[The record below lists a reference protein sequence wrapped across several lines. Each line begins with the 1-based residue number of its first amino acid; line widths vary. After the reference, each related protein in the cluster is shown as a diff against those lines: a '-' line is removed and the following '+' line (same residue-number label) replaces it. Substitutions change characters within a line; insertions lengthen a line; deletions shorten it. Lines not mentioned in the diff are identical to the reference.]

1 MMKSYALASTQPDGK
16 GGANRFVAYMVP
28 KQVPQEQPAHPSN
41 RHVRS
46 VTCLAMQHDQQQL
59 CTQAVVTKSTVVAGC
74 FAPQHMSGALAARC
88 MLSRGADLNNVSDL
102 CILLHGM
109 AGGSCI
115 ADYSCSPGYKHR
127 AAVQCLVP
135 GRTQML
141 ASWRESTNGS
151 ESTYMM

>member
-46 VTCLAMQHDQQQL
+46 VPAWPCSMI
-59 CTQAVVTKSTVVAGC
+59 SSS
-74 FAPQHMSGALAARC
+74 FAPWLLLQSLEWWQDVLHHSMCRGHLARC
-88 MLSRGADLNNVSDL
+88 MLSLGADLNDVSDL
-102 CILLHGM
+102 CILLYGM

-115 ADYSCSPGYKHR
+115 ADYSCSPGYNGR
-127 AAVQCLVP
+127 AAVQCLAS

-151 ESTYMM
+151 ESTCMM